1 MDGDG
6 DAEILSLE
14 ERKSEMV
21 GLPEGEK
28 LSLTESDVDHSLV
41 LVVDKLLLSVDDGE
55 AEIDEELLGDQDQ
68 LPLLLVVIVV
78 EVELVKLCVSDVDP
92 LLDLVCDAVNDT
104 AED

>member
-55 AEIDEELLGDQDQ
+55 AEIDEEVLGDQDQ

-92 LLDLVCDAVNDT
+92 LLDSLCDVVKDT